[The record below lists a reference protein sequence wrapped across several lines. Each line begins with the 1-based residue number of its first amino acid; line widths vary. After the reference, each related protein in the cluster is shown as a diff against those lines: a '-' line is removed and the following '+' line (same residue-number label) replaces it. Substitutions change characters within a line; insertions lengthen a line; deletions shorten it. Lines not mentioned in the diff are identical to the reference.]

1 MKTKEE
7 EATVRIHVPPTERII
22 SLLPG
27 SETPVPAAASHE
39 AEPAHPH
46 SDRLF
51 DHYTIY
57 SKIGDGGMGV
67 VYLARDKRLDR
78 FVAIKRLNI
87 QAQTIPALR
96 QRFLCEARAV
106 AALSHVHIIHI
117 YALGEDDDG
126 PYIVMEYIAGP
137 DDPDLQKEP
146 SAGGLT
152 KPNPPLTLDQHV
164 AKHGQYNL
172 EDACT
177 LVSKIGR
184 AVAYAHASGVIH
196 RDLKPSNILL
206 DKTNEPKI
214 VDFGL
219 ARLMNNTGDTEK
231 LTVPGEKLLSLG
243 YGAPEQETD
252 AKQSDE
258 RADVYGLGG
267 LLYFLLTGQNPRYFR
282 EQDVPVQIREV
293 VVKALATDKE
303 QRWQSAQYF
312 VDALTLARERTKITL
327 PTVKTTWR
335 CKWCDAVNPLTL
347 KYCAECGWDGS
358 EACPECG
365 ADSFI
370 GVQYCGNCGA
380 DTRAYETIGSIQAK
394 MRQATEE
401 HRFERVILY
410 AGRIH
415 GFEPAGPT
423 GRQILNEVGTLRE
436 QAEKSIRKR
445 NQLKE
450 QIPMEIRAENY
461 ERAALFISQ
470 YRALSEEQHVFLSE
484 EQSLPELILK
494 RDIGRIQQSIRHHD
508 WLTARRLYAELAK
521 AANAQNS
528 EEFIRLGNRIKA
540 QRILKRIHTGATL
553 TFTCFILYLAIL
565 PLFARQFKDTK
576 RTAPYHFARPGLWFY
591 ESSLLASPLQY
602 YAQNWLGKR
611 TTLRSCLTSGLDE
624 AGNNPDTS
632 TQAQDPKFIALEQ
645 KKVEFTQQLG
655 ALVTS
660 QESAVAKWSA
670 DFLRELEALIERR
683 RTAGDFEGWTS
694 AQVERKRFEESGT
707 IDQET
712 HEPTEDT
719 AGLRLL
725 KSTYRQRAEEQRV
738 LHHRRVLALSKK
750 YIAELTE
757 LQKTY
762 MQGGEMTIA
771 SAINTE
777 IHRIRSLPHY
787 LEAEKDA
794 QRVAVAGDPD
804 VLSAGLLYDG
814 TQPEEPDLAQQRKE
828 IEQKLADIETKAQ
841 QSVSDWGV
849 DYLRALDGIMDKYQR
864 AGDYMGW
871 ESVREEATR
880 FEADRIL
887 QSKHLVVEPEKLGE
901 VQAKY
906 YQMRDALRRTKAK
919 SIVESVQTYLASL
932 QRRQKRMMVK
942 GHMEAAAMV
951 QAEIKRIQ
959 SRLDYTEAQ
968 SLLAAPPSDATRTN
982 GTNTVAGTRD
992 VKSEK

>member
-1 MKTKEE
+1 MSMNNKEE
-7 EATVRIHVPPTERII
+7 EATVRIHVPPTERIVPL
-22 SLLPG
+22 SAATPG
-27 SETPVPAAASHE
+27 APAAPATSE
-39 AEPAHPH
+39 AEPSHTH

-51 DHYTIY
+51 DHYSIY

-137 DDPDLQKEP
+137 DDPELQKEP
-146 SAGGLT
+146 SAGGLN
-152 KPNPPLTLDQHV
+152 KPNAPLTLDQHV
-164 AKHGQYNL
+164 AKHGQYNV

-184 AVAYAHASGVIH
+184 AVTYAHASGVIH

-219 ARLMNNTGDTEK
+219 ARLVHHTGETEN

-303 QRWQSAQYF
+303 QRWQSAQAF
-312 VDALTLARERTKITL
+312 VDALTQARERTKITL

-358 EACPECG
+358 EACPECS

-380 DTRAYETIGSIQAK
+380 DTRAYEMLGGILAK
-394 MRQATEE
+394 IRQATEE

-423 GRQILNEVGTLRE
+423 GRQYLNEIGTLRE

-445 NQLKE
+445 NQLKD
-450 QIPMEIRAENY
+450 QIPIEIRAENF

-484 EQSLPELILK
+484 EQSLPELIFK
-494 RDIGRIQQSIRHHD
+494 RDMERIQQSIRHHD
-508 WLTARRLYAELAK
+508 WLTAGRLYAELAK
-521 AANAQNS
+521 AAHAQSS
-528 EEFIRLGNRIKA
+528 EDFIRLGKRIKT
-540 QRILKRIHTGATL
+540 QRFLKRIHTGATFVF
-553 TFTCFILYLAIL
+553 TFFILYLAIL

-611 TTLRSCLTSGLDE
+611 TTLRSYLTSGLE
-624 AGNNPDTS
+624 SVGNSPDTA
-632 TQAQDPKFIALEQ
+632 TQAQKPEFIALEQ
-645 KKVEFTQQLG
+645 KKTEFGQQLND
-655 ALVTS
+655 LVHA
-660 QESAVAKWSA
+660 QEATVASWSEA
-670 DFLRELEALIERR
+670 FLKELEALTERR

-694 AQVERKRFEESGT
+694 AQEERKKFEESGT
-707 IDQET
+707 IDEET
-712 HEPTEDT
+712 NEYTEDT
-719 AGLRLL
+719 TDLRML
-725 KSTYRQRAEEQRV
+725 KSKYRQSADEQRI
-738 LHHRRVLALSKK
+738 LHHRRLWTLSKK
-750 YIAELTE
+750 YIADLTE
-757 LQKTY
+757 LQRTY
-762 MQGGEMTIA
+762 MQGGQMNIA
-771 SAINTE
+771 SAINAE
-777 IHRIRSLPHY
+777 IRRVRTLPQY
-787 LEAEKDA
+787 LAAEKDA
-794 QRVAVAGDPD
+794 QSTVATGDKDKIPTPFP
-804 VLSAGLLYDG
+804 ATG
-814 TQPEEPDLAQQRKE
+814 TPSQENDLVKQRE
-828 IEQKLADIETKAQ
+828 GFEQKLVELENNAQ
-841 QSVSDWGV
+841 QAAGQWAD
-849 DYLRALDGIMDKYQR
+849 DYLHALNGLMDRYQR

-871 ESVREEATR
+871 ETVREEATR
-880 FEADRIL
+880 FEADRII
-887 QSKHLVVEPEKLGE
+887 QSKHFVLDPEKLLE
-901 VQAKY
+901 AQNKY
-906 YQMRDALRRTKAK
+906 YQLRDTLRRAKAK
-919 SIVESVQTYLASL
+919 KIVEATEKHVESL
-932 QRRQKRMMVK
+932 QKYQKGLTVK
-942 GHMEAAAMV
+942 GQMEAAAMI
-951 QAEIKRIQ
+951 QAEINRIR
-959 SRLDYTEAQ
+959 SRLDFTEAQ
-968 SLLAAPPSDATRTN
+968 SLLAVPLPDPTRTN
-982 GTNTVAGTRD
+982 GTNGVTAVRNP
-992 VKSEK
+992 

>member
-1 MKTKEE
+1 MKNKEE
-7 EATVRIHVPPTERII
+7 EATVRLHVPPTERIAPS
-22 SLLPG
+22 SL
-27 SETPVPAAASHE
+27 SKDAASAPSANGE
-39 AEPAHPH
+39 QEPSASS

-51 DHYTIY
+51 DHYAIY

-87 QAQTIPALR
+87 QAQAIPALR

-137 DDPDLQKEP
+137 DDPELQKEKP
-146 SAGGLT
+146 EGGLN
-152 KPNPPLTLDQHV
+152 KPNPPLTLDQYIS
-164 AKHGQYNL
+164 KHGQYNL
-172 EDACT
+172 EDACA

-219 ARLMNNTGDTEK
+219 ARLVHHTGETEN

-252 AKQSDE
+252 ARQSDE

-303 QRWQSAQYF
+303 QRWQSAQAF
-312 VDALTLARERTKITL
+312 VDALALARDRTKVVL

-380 DTRAYETIGSIQAK
+380 DTRTYEMLEGILKKI
-394 MRQATEE
+394 RQAIEE

-423 GRQILNEVGTLRE
+423 GRQLLNEVGTLRE

-461 ERAALFISQ
+461 ERAAIFIAQ
-470 YRALSEEQHVFLSE
+470 YRELSEEQHVFLSE

-494 RDIGRIQQSIRHHD
+494 RDMERIQQAMRHHD
-508 WLTARRLYAELAK
+508 WLTARRLHVELAK
-521 AANAQNS
+521 TPNALNN
-528 EEFIRLGNRIKA
+528 EEFIRLGKRIKA
-540 QRILKRIHTGATL
+540 HRIWKRLHTGATIA
-553 TFTCFILYLAIL
+553 FTLFVIYLAIL
-565 PLFARQFKDTK
+565 PLFARQFKDTT
-576 RTAPYHFARPGLWFY
+576 RTAPYYFARPGLWFY

-602 YAQNWLGKR
+602 YAQNWLGKK
-611 TTLRSCLTSGLDE
+611 TTLRSCLTAALESEGKS
-624 AGNNPDTS
+624 PDLAS
-632 TQAQDPKFIALEQ
+632 LAKRPGFIALE
-645 KKVEFTQQLG
+645 KNKAEFAEKLG
-655 ALVTS
+655 ALVASHDETVKS
-660 QESAVAKWSA
+660 WSEEY
-670 DFLRELEALIERR
+670 LKELEVLTERR
-683 RTAGDFEGWTS
+683 RTAGDFEGWAS
-694 AQVERKRFEESGT
+694 AQEERKKFEDRGT
-707 IDQET
+707 IDEET
-712 HEPTEDT
+712 SEPTEDVT
-719 AGLRLL
+719 DLRLL
-725 KSTYRQRAEEQRV
+725 KSKYRQLSEEQRI
-738 LHHRRVLALSKK
+738 LYSRQIMTLSKK
-750 YIAELTE
+750 YINDLTE
-757 LQKTY
+757 QQKTY
-762 MQGGEMTIA
+762 MLDGQMNIA

-777 IHRIRSLPHY
+777 IRRVRSLPQY
-787 LEAEKDA
+787 VTAEADVQRTSVTGGTEKIPTTLPTRGNPP
-794 QRVAVAGDPD
+794 QE
-804 VLSAGLLYDG
+804 
-814 TQPEEPDLAQQRKE
+814 QDLAKHREKFEQE
-828 IEQKLADIETKAQ
+828 ISTIESNAQ
-841 QSVSDWGV
+841 QSVEKWGDEYMEELKV
-849 DYLRALDGIMDKYQR
+849 LMDSFQR
-864 AGDYMGW
+864 AGDYLGW
-871 ESVREEATR
+871 ETVREEFYR
-880 FEADRIL
+880 FEADRVLLPRHLIA
-887 QSKHLVVEPEKLGE
+887 QQESLVVI
-901 VQAKY
+901 QSKY
-906 YQMRDALRRTKAK
+906 YQLRDALRRAKAK
-919 SIVESVQTYLASL
+919 KIVDVTEAYVATLQQHQKELTVSGQMAAASMVQT
-932 QRRQKRMMVK
+932 
-942 GHMEAAAMV
+942 
-951 QAEIKRIQ
+951 EINRIRT
-959 SRLDYTEAQ
+959 RLDFVEAQ
-968 SLLAAPPSDATRTN
+968 NLLAAPPSETN
-982 GTNTVAGTRD
+982 GTNGVTAVRTP
-992 VKSEK
+992 